1 MPSITSFEELEI
13 WKLARELCLYV
24 RSLTRKEQFS
34 KDFRFCSQVNSAAGS
49 IMDNIA
55 EGFER
60 DGNKEFINFLYIAKG
75 SNGEVRSQSFR
86 ALDANFV
93 NDIEHGEILG
103 LTEVLKFKIQGLIK
117 VLKNS
122 GGKGYK
128 NWKG

>member
-1 MPSITSFEELEI
+1 MASITSFEELEI
-13 WKLARELCLYV
+13 WKLARELCLQV
-24 RSLTRKEQFS
+24 RILTRKEQFS
-34 KDFRFCSQVNSAAGS
+34 KDYRFYVQFNSAAGS

-75 SNGEVRSQSFR
+75 SNGKVRSQFFR
-86 ALDANFV
+86 ALDAGFI
-93 NDIEHGEILG
+93 DTLEQGEVLR
-103 LTEVLKFKIQGLIK
+103 LTDVLKFKIQGLIK

-128 NWKG
+128 

>member
-1 MPSITSFEELEI
+1 LASVTSFEDLEI

-24 RSLTRKEQFS
+24 RLSTRKERFS
-34 KDFRFCSQVNSAAGS
+34 KDFRFCGQINSAAGS

-86 ALDANFV
+86 ALDANFIDALEQKEV
-93 NDIEHGEILG
+93 LR
-103 LTEVLKFKIQGLIK
+103 LTETLKFKIQALIQ

-128 NWKG
+128 

>member
-1 MPSITSFEELEI
+1 LASVTSFEDLEI

-24 RSLTRKEQFS
+24 RLLTRKEEFS
-34 KDFRFCSQVNSAAGS
+34 KDFRFCGQINSAAGS
-49 IMDNIA
+49 VMDNIA

-86 ALDANFV
+86 ALDANFIDALEQKEV
-93 NDIEHGEILG
+93 LR
-103 LTEVLKFKIQGLIK
+103 LTETLKFKIQALIQ

-128 NWKG
+128 